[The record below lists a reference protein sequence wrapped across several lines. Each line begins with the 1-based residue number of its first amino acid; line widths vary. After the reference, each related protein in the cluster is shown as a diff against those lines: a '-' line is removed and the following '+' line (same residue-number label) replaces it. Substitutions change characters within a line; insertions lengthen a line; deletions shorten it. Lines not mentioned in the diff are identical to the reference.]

1 MRRGW
6 VRVRADLLERGT
18 GPADVHHAVWDA
30 TGDLPTAE
38 TAVVLVHGLGGSH
51 LNWRRFGPLVA
62 RHGPVWAP
70 DLAGFG
76 LTPLAG
82 RTASLG
88 ANLDLLAGYVATV
101 AEDGPAL
108 VVGNSMGGL
117 LGVLLAARHP
127 HLVSGLVLVDVPLP
141 PVVTLAR
148 EPLVTAHFAVA
159 QVPFVGERL
168 LARARAVPVERQ
180 VRDTMRLVGVD
191 PATLGPELLAED
203 LAMARRRRDLPEAD
217 TALLQATRSLVR
229 RLTVGRRA
237 VMRAVRAVD
246 VPVLAVHGGRDRLVP
261 VAAARRAAV
270 ARPDWAVRVYEEE
283 GHCPMVSASVRLA
296 ADVDSW
302 LSGRRRHD
310 ALAS

>member
-18 GPADVHHAVWDA
+18 GPADVHHASWDA
-30 TGDLPTAE
+30 TGDPPTAE

-51 LNWRRFGPLVA
+51 LRWRRFGPLLA

-70 DLAGFG
+70 DLAGSG

-127 HLVSGLVLVDVPLP
+127 HLVSGLVLVNAPLP
-141 PVVTLAR
+141 PVISLSR
-148 EPLVTAHFAVA
+148 DPLLTAHLVVA

-180 VRDTMRLVGVD
+180 VRDAMRLVGVD
-191 PATLGPELLAED
+191 PETLEPELLAED
-203 LAMARRRRDLPEAD
+203 VAMARRRRELPDAD
-217 TALLQATRSLVR
+217 AALLQATRSLVQ
-229 RLTVGRRA
+229 RLTVGQRA
-237 VMRAVRAVD
+237 VARAVRAVD
-246 VPVLAVHGGRDRLVP
+246 VPVLAVHGARDRLVP
-261 VAAARRAAV
+261 VTAARRAAA
-270 ARPDWAVRVYEEE
+270 ARPDWDVRVYEDE
-283 GHCPMVSASVRLA
+283 GHCPMLSAPVRLA
-296 ADVDSW
+296 ADVSNW
-302 LSGRRRHD
+302 LCGRHRHD